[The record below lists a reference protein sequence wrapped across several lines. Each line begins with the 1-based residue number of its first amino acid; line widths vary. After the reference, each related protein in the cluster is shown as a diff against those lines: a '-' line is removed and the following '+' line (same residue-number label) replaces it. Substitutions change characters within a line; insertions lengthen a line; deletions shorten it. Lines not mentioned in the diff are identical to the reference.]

1 LDSTAEIYTPA
12 STTKGEEGLVIRVTG
27 HMDSPIEM
35 TSLVS
40 GSLMTFTIE
49 DLSFVLEGYLSE
61 LAVTAG
67 IDYAWSALP
76 SFEELDVRGYFTGMA
91 TVSKIR
97 PDQIFL

>member
-12 STTKGEEGLVIRVTG
+12 STTKGEEGLVIRVAG